1 MPISQPTSH
10 KLPINKMIHAIKLF
24 LDLIARDQPIIPL
37 MDAHIKKNSR
47 DKEIN
52 LKSRIELGNK
62 ARAS

>member
-1 MPISQPTSH
+1 
-10 KLPINKMIHAIKLF
+10 
-24 LDLIARDQPIIPL
+24 